1 MGDRAAVQLTFSLIL
16 LLVAALVVSLIEGA
30 PQRLPCVALGSDVLL
45 HAERTA
51 ATFAIVVAVA
61 SVLREA
67 ARGRLPTQLTTG
79 GLAYEE
85 EIAAAEAADRLQVQ
99 LDELRGQVQSL
110 AEATLG
116 GEEPRG

>member
-1 MGDRAAVQLTFSLIL
+1 MGNRVAGQLTLSLVLLLAAAV
-16 LLVAALVVSLIEGA
+16 VVSLIEGA
-30 PQRLPCVALGSDVLL
+30 PRELPGVALGSDVLL
-45 HAERTA
+45 HVERTA
-51 ATFAIVVAVA
+51 AIFAIVVAMA

-85 EIAAAEAADRLQVQ
+85 EIAAAEVADRLQVQ